1 MGELVARPDDEVFK
15 VVFGHEVIKPLGPCP
30 FLVLSL
36 FHLRLWL
43 QLLVDAQGDLDG
55 LAGNKG
61 ERLPD
66 LGQEVLRNPIAEK
79 FVGHL
84 QQKFSPRW
92 FPSSDGLDPGI
103 EVLSSYALF
112 ELFQRPFPK
121 FIHTP
126 LTSRLAP
133 PPPSSRKRSR

>member
-15 VVFGHEVIKPLGPCP
+15 VVFGHEVVKPLGPCP

-66 LGQEVLRNPIAEK
+66 LGQEVLRDPIPGK
-79 FVGHL
+79 IFWDL
-84 QQKFSPRW
+84 PPKISPPW
-92 FPSSDGLDPGI
+92 VPSSDGLDPGI
-103 EVLSSYALF
+103 
-112 ELFQRPFPK
+112 
-121 FIHTP
+121 
-126 LTSRLAP
+126 
-133 PPPSSRKRSR
+133 